1 MLCHSRPLSRFN
13 STSRNNVL
21 RVLHVVAWLIHVAV
35 AKKKKKKLGVK
46 QHREREGVCVS
57 QGWIM
62 NDPLGGAHTDS
73 PHVIKRAQ
81 PRLLLLLST
90 RLTPKPQNGF
100 LFLIWATIKKIR
112 WFATLMTKTKHRCDH
127 QLIPD
132 GLTFNSYTVRC
143 QFLFAHSSANGVM
156 ITQFALDEVIWLV
169 PSHPIPSHP
178 PPYVMFSSILTWCSH
193 RRAGILS
200 FFSSVLRIHHRMF
213 FSFFQTVHRCNRALV
228 VLVQRWINKV
238 LKSRKCLMRGLSSEG
253 AKCRIESPP
262 RSPARSGLLT
272 PFFFICAI
280 TNYVVLWSGSSR
292 TMSCLCTQV

>member
-1 MLCHSRPLSRFN
+1 
-13 STSRNNVL
+13 
-21 RVLHVVAWLIHVAV
+21 
-35 AKKKKKKLGVK
+35 
-46 QHREREGVCVS
+46 
-57 QGWIM
+57 M

-81 PRLLLLLST
+81 PRLLMLLST

-213 FSFFQTVHRCNRALV
+213 FFSSKQLTGAI
-228 VLVQRWINKV
+228 VLLLCWCRDGSIKSSNQENVWWEVSAQRGQ
-238 LKSRKCLMRGLSSEG
+238 SAG
-253 AKCRIESPP
+253 
-262 RSPARSGLLT
+262 
-272 PFFFICAI
+272 
-280 TNYVVLWSGSSR
+280 
-292 TMSCLCTQV
+292 